1 MWIGATLW
9 CVECSTTENTDVNQ
23 LVGKQLGRYT
33 IQQELGHGGMAWVYL
48 AIDTVLHR
56 PVALK
61 ILSPQ
66 LGVDDV
72 FVKRFQR
79 EATLAANLRHPG
91 IVTVYDVGVED
102 HMRYIAMEYVEGRTL
117 NDVLKERGGLDL
129 SYVVSI
135 LEPLCQA
142 LDYAHSQGAIHR
154 DIKPHNIMIGTDG
167 RVLLTDFGI
176 ARQTSADAA
185 EKLTRTGTFMGTPE
199 YLSPEQIET
208 YHIDGKSDLYSL
220 GIVTYEIITG
230 RVPFSGTTPRL
241 ILAHTQ
247 EPPPRP
253 SLFMSGLSPDV
264 DSLLARVLAKKPQD
278 RFATCVAFWEALQ
291 LVVRRQGIA
300 PASNAHIAALAVAKQ
315 PGEAHLG
322 MGSMGT
328 IDPEAA
334 TPIAPARPAP
344 AARMPTQSTATP
356 AHTPV
361 QPPAAPL
368 ATAQPVTGTQQSQS
382 QPTPQSDARV
392 DQPEQPVQHS
402 VEKPSMPTWVPV
414 GVVAAILL
422 LLLLLCRSC
431 DMTTLLPPARPTAQ
445 PTQAPPQPQPTDVV
459 PSLQPQPTDVVPS
472 LQPQPTDVVP
482 SPQPQPTETPMPPP
496 PTEVPPTE
504 LPTVPLP
511 TAAPPTVAP
520 PTEVPPTSI
529 PPPTAVPPTPYP

>member
-1 MWIGATLW
+1 M
-9 CVECSTTENTDVNQ
+9 NQ

-48 AIDTVLHR
+48 ALDTVLQR

-72 FVKRFQR
+72 FVKRFKR

-91 IVTVYDVGVED
+91 IVTVYDVGIED
-102 HMRYIAMEYVEGRTL
+102 NMRYIAMEYIQGRTL
-117 NDVLKERGGLDL
+117 NDVLKEYGGLDL

-154 DIKPHNIMIGTDG
+154 DIKPHNIMLGTDG

-176 ARQTSADAA
+176 ARQTNTDAT

-253 SLFMSGLSPDV
+253 SLFMAGLPPDI

-278 RFATCVAFWEALQ
+278 RFATCVEFLEALH
-291 LVVRRQGIA
+291 VIVRRQSIA
-300 PASNAHIAALAVAKQ
+300 PASTAQIAALAVAKQ
-315 PGEAHLG
+315 PGKTHLDIAP
-322 MGSMGT
+322 MS
-328 IDPEAA
+328 IDPDAA
-334 TPIAPARPAP
+334 TPIAPASPALAASAP
-344 AARMPTQSTATP
+344 AQSPATP
-356 AHTPV
+356 VQTPI
-361 QPPAAPL
+361 QPPAAPP
-368 ATAQPVTGTQQSQS
+368 TPAQPAASKQQAQPQPPAQS
-382 QPTPQSDARV
+382 AARV
-392 DQPEQPVQHS
+392 DHPEHPVQRS
-402 VEKPSMPTWVPV
+402 IEKPSTPTWVPIGV
-414 GVVAAILL
+414 GAAILL
-422 LLLLLCRSC
+422 LVLLLCRSC
-431 DMTTLLPPARPTAQ
+431 DMTSLLPPAAPTTQ
-445 PTQAPPQPQPTDVV
+445 PTQAPPQPQPTDSVST
-459 PSLQPQPTDVVPS
+459 PQPPQPTDSVPT
-472 LQPQPTDVVP
+472 PQPTDSVP
-482 SPQPQPTETPMPPP
+482 TPPPTETPLPPPTETPLPP
-496 PTEVPPTE
+496 PTEVPPTA
-504 LPTVPLP
+504 LPTVPFP

-520 PTEVPPTSI
+520 PTDVPPTSI